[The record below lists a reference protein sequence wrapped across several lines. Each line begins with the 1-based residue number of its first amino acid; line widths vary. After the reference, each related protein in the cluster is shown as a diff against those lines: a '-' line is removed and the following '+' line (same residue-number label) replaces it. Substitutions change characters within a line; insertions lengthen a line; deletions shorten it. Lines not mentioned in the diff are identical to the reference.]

1 MRARLQI
8 RRQTAGQLAAVNYEY
23 LIDIKLGHELYIST
37 KTGLMRPAKE
47 RNFDFVAACST
58 RRAMAFD
65 FIGSSK
71 RTKSAFWKS
80 KNLAL
85 LRRFVFRKSKKSK
98 KSKPAS
104 GRPGAHARLGPA
116 RNPGAI
122 EAAMRGLKR
131 RVADDQAA
139 IKPLRIQIDHNAFDE
154 AGQAV
159 F

>member
-1 MRARLQI
+1 VRARLQI

-71 RTKSAFWKS
+71 RTKRFLEIRKLGAFAAFLS
-80 KNLAL
+80 SENQRNQRNQSPRADG
-85 LRRFVFRKSKKSK
+85 
-98 KSKPAS
+98 PEHM
-104 GRPGAHARLGPA
+104 HA
-116 RNPGAI
+116 
-122 EAAMRGLKR
+122 
-131 RVADDQAA
+131 
-139 IKPLRIQIDHNAFDE
+139 
-154 AGQAV
+154 
-159 F
+159 